1 MFFCLLSGSRFLVE
15 LGYLLVL
22 VHCLTTTVE
31 FYIVEYIYRR
41 FKTRN
46 FLRVNN
52 IYNLY
57 PMLNKVLLLSTIVII
72 GLPGT
77 TVFTLKFLFFT
88 SLYQISVLHF
98 ILFLIAF
105 MLVMPIIFI
114 KIFISLRGGSTTGKL
129 GYKTRDLTSSEM
141 YLILIPL
148 TLSLMGGLVLS
159 IFI

>member
-1 MFFCLLSGSRFLVE
+1 MFFCLLSGSRFLIE
-15 LGYLLVL
+15 LGYLLIL

-46 FLRVNN
+46 FLRINN

-57 PMLNKVLLLSTIVII
+57 PLLNKFLLLSTIVII

-88 SLYQISVLHF
+88 SLYQVSITYF
-98 ILFLIAF
+98 ILFLVIF
-105 MLVMPIIFI
+105 MLIMPIIFI
-114 KIFISLRGGSTTGKL
+114 KIFISLRGGLTTNRLGK
-129 GYKTRDLTSSEM
+129 KTRDLTSTELS
-141 YLILIPL
+141 LILIPL
-148 TLSLMGGLVLS
+148 TLSLLGGPLLYL
-159 IFI
+159 FI